1 MKYVKKILIYLLAIL
16 VILQCYSLLSM
27 IVPNRYFYISINLLL
42 IFLIFC
48 ELKIKRNLRI
58 EMLIIG
64 YLSLVTLLF
73 TSGFYRNFEFVLSI
87 YLPFPLFLIFIM
99 QFVGILYYR
108 RIFEKKCFKVGLQY
122 EKNRYY
128 YISFCV

>member
-73 TSGFYRNFEFVLSI
+73 TSCFYRNFEFVLSI
-87 YLPFPLFLIFIM
+87 YLPFPLFLIFL
-99 QFVGILYYR
+99 F
-108 RIFEKKCFKVGLQY
+108 
-122 EKNRYY
+122 
-128 YISFCV
+128 

>member
-99 QFVGILYYR
+99 NSNNL
-108 RIFEKKCFKVGLQY
+108 EKFMEAFTNVVFM
-122 EKNRYY
+122 
-128 YISFCV
+128 ISALSLVFLF